1 MTAARWSVPAVAAL
15 SALAFLPALGAD
27 FVNWDDE
34 ISFLRN
40 RDYRGLGLAQLRW
53 IFTTTL
59 LGHWSPLTWLTWSA
73 NFVAG
78 GMQPFGYHLLSVV
91 IHAVNVGLFALVSRR
106 LLAQAFRLPASS
118 SAIVAGAVFA
128 ALAFGVH
135 PLRAEAVAWISGR
148 RDVLCATF
156 YLASVLAYLRGVSAD
171 RTIERRWW
179 IMSLAAFAAA
189 LGAKASAFT
198 LPLTLLL
205 LDLYP
210 LGRRS
215 LGWRALIVE
224 KVPYGML
231 AAGAAIMA
239 FLARHE
245 GGNITEYGRY
255 GLDSRIALSAY
266 TFAFY
271 PWKSLWPTGLA
282 AGYELPY
289 TIRLSEPRFALA
301 LATVVVVTVG
311 LLALRRRWPAGL
323 TAWLAFVIVLVP
335 ISGAVHSGEQLAA
348 DRYSYLSCF
357 SLAVLSGAAV
367 VWAIRRDFVV
377 PTVAIGAVLVT
388 ALGVATWKQTATWH
402 DSESLWRRAV
412 QIDPACS
419 LCWSNLGRVIARPGR
434 FEEAQSH
441 VARAMA
447 LRPDRPGPHEN
458 MGVIMLAL
466 GRLPEAEARFRE
478 VVKIRPHHGPSR
490 NNFGAILA
498 HTGRDAEA
506 EAEFREAA
514 RLSPRLVDAPA
525 NLGALYLRQ
534 RRFDEAVVVL
544 TQALALDPARPSTR
558 RDLDVALAA
567 RTTRR

>member
-1 MTAARWSVPAVAAL
+1 MRLARWSVPAVAVL
-15 SALAFLPALGAD
+15 SALAFIPALGAD

-34 ISFLRN
+34 ISFIRN
-40 RDYRGLGLAQLRW
+40 RDYRGLGLPQLRW

-73 NFVAG
+73 NYVAG
-78 GMQPFGYHLLSVV
+78 GMEPFGYHLLSVV

-106 LLAQAFRLPASS
+106 LLAQAFRLPVSS
-118 SAIVAGAVFA
+118 PAIVAGAAFA
-128 ALAFGVH
+128 ALAFGIH
-135 PLRAEAVAWISGR
+135 PLRAEPVAWISGR

-156 YLASVLAYLRGVSAD
+156 YLAAVLAYLRGVSAD

-179 IMSLAAFAAA
+179 IVSIAAFAAA

-205 LDLYP
+205 LDVYP
-210 LGRRS
+210 LARRA

-224 KVPYGML
+224 KVPYGVL
-231 AAGAAIMA
+231 AAGAAVMA

-245 GGNITEYGRY
+245 GGNITDYGRY
-255 GLDSRIALSAY
+255 GLDARIALSAY

-271 PWKSLWPTGLA
+271 PWKTLWPTGLA
-282 AGYELPY
+282 AGYELPF
-289 TIRLSEPRFALA
+289 TIRLSEPRFLLA
-301 LATVVVVTVG
+301 LATVIGVTIVAI
-311 LLALRRRWPAGL
+311 ALRRRWPAGL
-323 TAWLAFVIVLVP
+323 AAWLAFVIVLVP

-357 SLAVLSGAAV
+357 SLAVLAGAAL
-367 VWAIRRDFVV
+367 VWAIRRGFVV
-377 PTVAIGAVLVT
+377 PATALGVALVT
-388 ALGVATWKQTATWH
+388 VLGVATWKQTATWH
-402 DSESLWRRAV
+402 DSETLWHRAV
-412 QIDPACS
+412 KLDPACS
-419 LCWSNLGRVIARPGR
+419 LCVSNLGRVIARPGR
-434 FEEAQSH
+434 YEEAH
-441 VARAMA
+441 WYVARAIA

-458 MGVIMLAL
+458 MGVIMLGV
-466 GRLPEAEARFRE
+466 GRLAEAEAKFRE

-490 NNFGAILA
+490 NNLGAILA
-498 HTGRDAEA
+498 HAGRDAEA

-534 RRFDEAVVVL
+534 QRFDEAVVML
-544 TQALALDPARPSTR
+544 TRALALDPARPSTR
-558 RDLDVALAA
+558 RDLDQALAA
-567 RTTRR
+567 RPTRR